1 MDTDRM
7 LREHIV
13 KLLRGGSA
21 HATFEQAMAGFPPE
35 QINEKPQHLPYSAWE
50 LLEHLRIAQWDILEF
65 MVNPHYQEPTWP
77 ADYWPAEPG
86 SREAW
91 QRSLEAFGDDLETIC
106 ALALDPK
113 TDLYAKIPHGSG
125 QTYLREFL
133 LVADH
138 NAYHLGQ
145 MVMLR
150 RLLGAWE

>member
-1 MDTDRM
+1 V

-21 HATFEQAMAGFPPE
+21 HATFEQAVAGFPLE
-35 QINEKPQHLPYSAWE
+35 QINEKPEHLPYSAWE
-50 LLEHLRIAQWDILEF
+50 LLEHLRLAQWDILDF
-65 MVNPHYQEPTWP
+65 MVNSDYEELDWP
-77 ADYWPAEPG
+77 DDYWPSELGNAG
-86 SREAW
+86 SW
-91 QRSLEAFGDDLETIC
+91 QESLEAFADDLETIC

-113 TDLYAKIPHGSG
+113 TDLYTKIPHGLD

-150 RLLGAWE
+150 RLLEIWG